1 MITFLVVGADQ
12 GPTRRLDS
20 RKGGAKSTCGV
31 FKSTLTPAGSEMVA
45 RKLQQQREGGSREEA
60 AEGYDE
66 AGLILLGHT

>member
-1 MITFLVVGADQ
+1 LILAREEQNPHVE
-12 GPTRRLDS
+12 
-20 RKGGAKSTCGV
+20 
-31 FKSTLTPAGSEMVA
+31 TLTPAGSEMVA